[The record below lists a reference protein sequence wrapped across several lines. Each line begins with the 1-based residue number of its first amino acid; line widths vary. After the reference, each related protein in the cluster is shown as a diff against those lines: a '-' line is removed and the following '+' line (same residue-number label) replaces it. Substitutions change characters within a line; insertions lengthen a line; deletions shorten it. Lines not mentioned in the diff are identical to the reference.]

1 VQSRETPRT
10 TDPFDVLGAG
20 FSELRPCPCRPAGDA
35 RALGAAHLP
44 AARIRSVDGVPDE
57 PRDRAAGRPAPAAE
71 PPRRIASTEWRSP
84 GLEYAATDEGACPF
98 FGRHGP
104 GNGMVSGMAT
114 TKVTITLEDDQLDE
128 VRRLV
133 AAGKASSVSGFVK
146 HAVGI
151 ALHDA
156 AGWQEMLES
165 ALEQTGGPLTNKER
179 VWADALLSR
188 RPRKRR
194 SRRKTAA

>member
-1 VQSRETPRT
+1 
-10 TDPFDVLGAG
+10 
-20 FSELRPCPCRPAGDA
+20 
-35 RALGAAHLP
+35 
-44 AARIRSVDGVPDE
+44 
-57 PRDRAAGRPAPAAE
+57 
-71 PPRRIASTEWRSP
+71 
-84 GLEYAATDEGACPF
+84 
-98 FGRHGP
+98 
-104 GNGMVSGMAT
+104 MVSGMAT